1 MTRPNTGKAT
11 GHAATRTRRSARKVH
26 GTPDHPRS
34 IPIPTAENEDERIP
48 DHLFAEGVGDV
59 IDPDL
64 RHRMISEAAYTLYAR
79 RGYEEGYDV
88 DDWLQAED
96 DVDHLLLSAPP
107 GATPPD
113 TA

>member
-1 MTRPNTGKAT
+1 MARNAPSTKSTRAQHRAAVMAPPHPRAT
-11 GHAATRTRRSARKVH
+11 PFIATDVDA
-26 GTPDHPRS
+26 TPDQP
-34 IPIPTAENEDERIP
+34 
-48 DHLFAEGVGDV
+48 FAEGMTNDV
-59 IDPDL
+59 DPDL

>member
-34 IPIPTAENEDERIP
+34 VPIPTAENEDDRIP
-48 DHLFAEGVGDV
+48 DHLFTEGVGDV

-64 RHRMISEAAYTLYAR
+64 RHRMISEGAYALYAR
-79 RGYEEGYDV
+79 RGYEDGYDV

-96 DVDHLLLSAPP
+96 DVDHVLLSAPP
-107 GATPPD
+107 GAAPPD

>member
-1 MTRPNTGKAT
+1 MARATTGKAA
-11 GHAATRTRRSARKVH
+11 GHATPGTRRAARKVH
-26 GTPDHPRS
+26 ATPDHPRS
-34 IPIPTAENEDERIP
+34 VPIPAAEPDDERVP

-64 RHRMISEAAYTLYAR
+64 RHRMISEAAYMLYAR

-96 DVDHLLLSAPP
+96 DVDHLLTSAPP
-107 GATPPD
+107 GASPPD
-113 TA
+113 